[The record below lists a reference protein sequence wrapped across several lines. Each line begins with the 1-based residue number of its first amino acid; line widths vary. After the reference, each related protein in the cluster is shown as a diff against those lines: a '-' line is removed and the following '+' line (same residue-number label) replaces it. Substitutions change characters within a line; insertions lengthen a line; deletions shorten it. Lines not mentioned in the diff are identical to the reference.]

1 MCTGYVP
8 TKRRGLARESG
19 HDRDNGAVR
28 EAVDEEGGDKV
39 TTATLWIPALI
50 LGLLMLIFLIYY
62 ISS

>member
-1 MCTGYVP
+1 
-8 TKRRGLARESG
+8 
-19 HDRDNGAVR
+19 
-28 EAVDEEGGDKV
+28 V